1 MKVERKKD
9 EYMLRVF
16 SWSLGS
22 LTLFSYLVPM
32 MLSEMGINILISYTE
47 LMTERLSELVEVTP

>member
-9 EYMLRVF
+9 EYMLSVF

-47 LMTERLSELVEVTP
+47 PMTERLSDLVEVTP

>member
-9 EYMLRVF
+9 EYMLSVF

-47 LMTERLSELVEVTP
+47 LMTERLSDLVEVTP

>member
-9 EYMLRVF
+9 EYMLSVF

-22 LTLFSYLVPM
+22 VTLFSYLVPM

>member
-9 EYMLRVF
+9 EYMLSVF

-32 MLSEMGINILISYTE
+32 MLSEIGINILISYTE
-47 LMTERLSELVEVTP
+47 LMTERLSDLVEVTP